1 MRLNVN
7 APCMEWRRELLLWFC
22 HPGGKGAVFQACPLI
37 ATYLGP
43 LPLLAHPK
51 EYQCDPLFFLTILR
65 WLIPSIRLHNALHNS
80 SSLSRE
86 RDYGCIG
93 ER

>member
-51 EYQCDPLFFLTILR
+51 EYQCDPLFF
-65 WLIPSIRLHNALHNS
+65 
-80 SSLSRE
+80 
-86 RDYGCIG
+86 
-93 ER
+93 